1 MGIRT
6 VRRITQGFFLL
17 LFIWFCAVSN
27 LGEQWWQLRGWPI
40 NWLLQLDPLVGL
52 GTLLTTRTIY
62 SGLIWGLATVAL
74 TIILGRFFCG
84 WLCPFGC
91 IHQMVGVLGK
101 RRQRVRDKLELNQY
115 RRLQSFKYWVLV
127 FLLSA
132 AAGDLLGFVFYMP
145 VQQAM
150 FFWVLVIFGLIFVA
164 VMAQQRQGVQPRR
177 AVITALTIVV
187 LWAILCRF
195 SDSRMLLPVTLQT
208 GLLDPIPLLYRSIN
222 LVILPPLDS
231 AGLHLN
237 PIERI
242 YDGAWII
249 GGVFMTAV
257 LLNLFI
263 PRFYC
268 RFICPLG
275 ALFGVLNRF
284 AIWRIRKKE
293 MDTCKN
299 CHLCEQNCEGACQP
313 STQIRVSECVLCLNC
328 MDNCPH
334 GLMGYGT
341 KPSETGEVL
350 SLDLSRRRFNVALI
364 AGLAALPMVRL
375 SGQMGSNWNPALI
388 RPPGALR
395 EEEFIAR
402 CIKCGQCMRVCPTN
416 VIQAAGLSGGIEGI
430 WTPELN
436 FRVGT
441 SGCQFNCIACGNVCP
456 TAAIR
461 PLSLDERMGK
471 NDFAEDGPIRI
482 GTAFV
487 DRGRCLPWAMDRP
500 CIVCQENCPVS
511 PKAII
516 TQVNFRAVHKDSV
529 SMVKG
534 SDLIKLKLLRGGMIP
549 ERYAT
554 GDYYI
559 RTGRQKDGQAL
570 RPIVANT
577 EDTAIISGSEVGA
590 ALPSKGTAIEI
601 MIRLQQPVVDP
612 ERCIGCGVCQHE
624 CPVKGKRAIRV
635 SAENET
641 RNPQHRLLV

>member
-6 VRRITQGFFLL
+6 VRRISQGFFLL
-17 LFIWFCAVSN
+17 LFLWFCAASN

-40 NWLLQLDPLVGL
+40 NWFLHLDPLVSL
-52 GTLLTTRTIY
+52 GTLLSTHTVY
-62 SGLIWGLATVAL
+62 SGLLWGLATVAL

-101 RRQRVRDKLELNQY
+101 RKRKVRDRLKLNEY
-115 RRLQSFKYWVLV
+115 RHSQGIKYWILVL
-127 FLLSA
+127 LLSA
-132 AAGDLLGFVFYMP
+132 AAGDLLVFVFEMP
-145 VQQAM
+145 IRQTT
-150 FFWVLVIFGLIFVA
+150 FFWFLVICALLFVGLKA
-164 VMAQQRQGVQPRR
+164 AEREGVHPRR
-177 AVITALTIVV
+177 AMIIVLGIAL
-187 LWAILCRF
+187 LWAVLCRF
-195 SDSRMLLPVTLQT
+195 ADVQMLLPVSLQT
-208 GLLDPIPLLYRSIN
+208 GLLDPIPLLHRSIN

-231 AGLHLN
+231 MGLHLN

-249 GGVFMTAV
+249 GLVAVTAV

-275 ALFGVLNRF
+275 ALFGVLNHF
-284 AIWRIRKKE
+284 AIWRVHKK
-293 MDTCKN
+293 DTEACID

-328 MDNCPH
+328 VDDCPH
-334 GLMGYGT
+334 GLMGYGSR
-341 KPSETGEVL
+341 PSVTGEVL
-350 SLDLSRRRFNVALI
+350 SPDVSRREFAVALI
-364 AGLAALPMVRL
+364 AGVVSVPMVRL
-375 SGQMGSNWNPALI
+375 SGRMGPNWNPALI

-395 EEEFIAR
+395 EEDFVTR

-416 VIQAAGLSGGIEGI
+416 VIQPAGLSGGIEGI

-461 PLSLDERMGK
+461 PLSLDERLGR
-471 NDFAEDGPIRI
+471 NDFSEYGPIRI

-511 PKAII
+511 PKAIT
-516 TQVNFRAVHKDSV
+516 TQTQLRVIHKDNV
-529 SMVKG
+529 STVKG
-534 SDLIKLKLLRGGMIP
+534 VDTLEIKLLNGDMIP
-549 ERYAT
+549 ERYTT
-554 GDYYI
+554 GDYYLRI
-559 RTGRQKDGQAL
+559 NGHGDEGAL
-570 RPIVANT
+570 QQIVSNS
-577 EDTAIISGSEVGA
+577 EDIVTISALEGSVRV
-590 ALPSKGTAIEI
+590 PSEGTAIEI
-601 MIRLQQPVVDP
+601 VIRLQQPVVDP

-641 RNPQHRLLV
+641 RNRDHRLLI

>member
-17 LFIWFCAVSN
+17 LFLWFCAASN

-40 NWLLQLDPLVGL
+40 NWFLQLDPLVGL
-52 GTLLTTRTIY
+52 GTLLSTHSIY
-62 SGLIWGLATVAL
+62 SGLLWGLATVAL
-74 TIILGRFFCG
+74 TIVLGRFFCG

-101 RRQRVRDKLELNQY
+101 RKLKLRDRMKLNKY
-115 RRLQSFKYWVLV
+115 RRSQGIKYWILV

-132 AAGDLLGFVFYMP
+132 AAGDLL
-145 VQQAM
+145 A
-150 FFWVLVIFGLIFVA
+150 FFIDTPTRQTTLFWLLVICALLFVGYKS
-164 VMAQQRQGVQPRR
+164 AQKVDVRPRK
-177 AVITALTIVV
+177 AMIIVLGIAL
-187 LWAILCRF
+187 LWAVLCRF
-195 SDSRMLLPVTLQT
+195 ADTQALLPVTLQI

-222 LVILPPLDS
+222 LIILPPLDS
-231 AGLHLN
+231 TGFHLN
-237 PIERI
+237 PSERI

-249 GGVFMTAV
+249 GLVFMTAV
-257 LLNLFI
+257 FLNLFV

-284 AIWRIRKKE
+284 ALWRVRKKDME
-293 MDTCKN
+293 ACKD
-299 CHLCEQNCEGACQP
+299 CLLCEQNCEGACQP

-328 MDNCPH
+328 LDNCPH
-334 GLMGYGT
+334 GLMEYGT
-341 KPSETGEVL
+341 RPSVTGEVL
-350 SLDLSRRRFNVALI
+350 SPDVSRREFTVALI
-364 AGLAALPMVRL
+364 TGVVSVPMVRL
-375 SGQMGSNWNPALI
+375 SGHLGPNWNPALI

-395 EEEFIAR
+395 EEDFLTR

-416 VIQAAGLSGGIEGI
+416 VIQPAGLSSGIEGL
-430 WTPELN
+430 WTPQLN

-461 PLSLDERMGK
+461 PLSLDERLGR
-471 NDFAEDGPIRI
+471 NDFSENGPIRI

-487 DRGRCLPWAMDRP
+487 DKGRCLPWAMDRP

-511 PKAII
+511 PKAIT
-516 TQVNFRAVHKDSV
+516 TQTEFSVIHKDNV
-529 SMVKG
+529 LTVKG
-534 SDLIKLKLLRGGMIP
+534 VDSLEIQLLNGGLIQ

-554 GDYYI
+554 GDYYLRI
-559 RTGRQKDGQAL
+559 DGQSGEDAL
-570 RPIVANT
+570 QQIFSNT
-577 EDTAIISGSEVGA
+577 EDTINVSVAEGSVGV
-590 ALPSKGTAIEI
+590 PSEDTAIEI
-601 MIRLQQPVVDP
+601 VIRLQKPVLDP

-641 RNPQHRLLV
+641 RNRDHRLLV

>member
-17 LFIWFCAVSN
+17 LFLWFCTASN

-40 NWLLQLDPLVGL
+40 NWFLQLDPLVGL
-52 GTLLTTRTIY
+52 GTLLSTHTVY
-62 SGLIWGLATVAL
+62 SGLLWGLVTVAL

-101 RRQRVRDKLELNQY
+101 RKRKVRDHLKLNEY
-115 RRLQSFKYWVLV
+115 RRPQGIKYWILV

-132 AAGDLLGFVFYMP
+132 AAGDLLAFVFEMP
-145 VQQAM
+145 VRQTT
-150 FFWVLVIFGLIFVA
+150 FFWFLVICTLLFVGMKA
-164 VMAQQRQGVQPRR
+164 AQRDGVQPRK
-177 AVITALTIVV
+177 AMIIVLGITL
-187 LWAILCRF
+187 LWAVLCRF
-195 SDSRMLLPVTLQT
+195 TDARVLLPISLQT
-208 GLLDPIPLLYRSIN
+208 GLLDPIPLLHRSIN

-231 AGLHLN
+231 AGFHLN
-237 PIERI
+237 PTERI

-249 GGVFMTAV
+249 GLMVVAAV
-257 LLNLFI
+257 LLNLYI

-284 AIWRIRKKE
+284 SIWRIRKE
-293 MDTCKN
+293 DMEACKD
-299 CHLCEQNCEGACQP
+299 CRLCEQNCEGACQP

-328 MDNCPH
+328 LDDCPH

-341 KPSETGEVL
+341 RQSVTGEVL
-350 SLDLSRRRFNVALI
+350 SPDVSRREFAVALI
-364 AGLAALPMVRL
+364 AGVVSVPMVRL
-375 SGQMGSNWNPALI
+375 SGQMGPNWNPGLI

-395 EEEFIAR
+395 EEDFVAR

-416 VIQAAGLSGGIEGI
+416 VIQPAGFSGGIEGI

-441 SGCQFNCIACGNVCP
+441 SGCQYNCIACGNVCP

-461 PLSLDERMGK
+461 PLSLDERLGT
-471 NDFAEDGPIRI
+471 NDFSEYGPIRI

-511 PKAII
+511 PKAIT
-516 TQVNFRAVHKDSV
+516 TQLHFSVIHKDNV
-529 SMVKG
+529 SGVKG
-534 SDLIKLKLLRGGMIP
+534 IDTLEIRLLNGGMIP

-554 GDYYI
+554 GDYYLRI
-559 RTGRQKDGQAL
+559 NGQGDEGAL
-570 RPIVANT
+570 RQVISNS
-577 EDTAIISGSEVGA
+577 EDTITIPVSEGSVIV
-590 ALPSKGTAIEI
+590 PSEGTAIEM

-624 CPVKGKRAIRV
+624 CPVKGKRAIRIT
-635 SAENET
+635 AENET
-641 RNPQHRLLV
+641 RNRDHRLLV

>member
-6 VRRITQGFFLL
+6 VRRITQGFFLV
-17 LFIWFCAVSN
+17 LFIWFCAASN

-40 NWLLQLDPLVGL
+40 NWFLQLDPLVGL
-52 GTLLTTRTIY
+52 GTLLTTHTIY
-62 SGLIWGLATVAL
+62 SGLLWGLATVVL

-84 WLCPFGC
+84 WVCPFGC
-91 IHQMVGVLGK
+91 IHQMVGALGK
-101 RRQRVRDKLELNQY
+101 RRQRVRDKLKLNAY
-115 RRLQSFKYWVLV
+115 RPLQGIKYWILI

-132 AAGDLLGFVFYMP
+132 GAGDLLGFLFEIP
-145 VQQAM
+145 IRQTTL
-150 FFWVLVIFGLIFVA
+150 FWILVIFALILVA
-164 VMAQQRQGVQPRR
+164 VMAAQREGAHPRR
-177 AVITALTIVV
+177 AVITVLGIMM
-187 LWAILCRF
+187 LWAVVCRF
-195 SDSRMLLPVTLQT
+195 ADSQVLLPLTLQT
-208 GLLDPIPLLYRSIN
+208 GLLDPIPLLHRSIN
-222 LVILPPLDS
+222 LVILPPLD
-231 AGLHLN
+231 GGGVHLN

-242 YDGAWII
+242 YGGAWII
-249 GGVFMTAV
+249 GVVFLAAV

-284 AIWRIRKKE
+284 AIWRIRKK
-293 MDTCKN
+293 DVDACKD

-313 STQIRVSECVLCLNC
+313 SSQIRVSECVLCFNC
-328 MDNCPH
+328 LDDCPH
-334 GLMGYGT
+334 GLIGFGT
-341 KPSETGEVL
+341 KPSKAGEVL
-350 SLDLSRRRFNVALI
+350 SPDLSRREFSVALI
-364 AGLAALPMVRL
+364 TGVISVPMVRL
-375 SGQMGSNWNPALI
+375 SGRIGPNWNPALI

-395 EEEFIAR
+395 ESDFVKR

-416 VIQAAGLSGGIEGI
+416 VIQPAGLSGGIEGI
-430 WTPELN
+430 WTPVLN

-461 PLSLDERMGK
+461 PLSLDERMGR
-471 NDFAEDGPIRI
+471 NDFAENGPIRI

-511 PKAII
+511 PKAIT
-516 TQVNFRAVHKDSV
+516 TQTQFRAIHKDEV
-529 SMVKG
+529 LTVKRV
-534 SDLIKLKLLRGGMIP
+534 DTLEIKLHHGGMPP

-559 RTGRQKDGQAL
+559 RINGQEDDQAL
-570 RPIVANT
+570 RQIVSNT
-577 EDTAIISGSEVGA
+577 KDTIVVPPSESGAEF
-590 ALPSKGTAIEI
+590 LSKGTAIEI
-601 MIRLQQPVVDP
+601 AIRLQQPVVVP

-624 CPVKGKRAIRV
+624 CPVKGKRAIRIT
-635 SAENET
+635 AENET
-641 RNPQHRLLV
+641 RNREHRLLV

>member
-17 LFIWFCAVSN
+17 LFLWFCAASN

-40 NWLLQLDPLVGL
+40 NWFLQLDPLVGL
-52 GTLLTTRTIY
+52 GTLLSTHSLY
-62 SGLIWGLATVAL
+62 SGLLWGLATVAL

-91 IHQMVGVLGK
+91 IHQMVGVLSK
-101 RRQRVRDKLELNQY
+101 RKLKVRDRIKLNSY
-115 RRLQSFKYWVLV
+115 RRSQGIKYWILV

-132 AAGDLLGFVFYMP
+132 AAGDLLAFIIHTP
-145 VQQAM
+145 TRQTTL
-150 FFWVLVIFGLIFVA
+150 FWLLVIFILLFVGFKA
-164 VMAQQRQGVQPRR
+164 AQKEGVRPRKSMII
-177 AVITALTIVV
+177 VLGIAL
-187 LWAILCRF
+187 LWAVLCRF
-195 SDSRMLLPVTLQT
+195 ADTQVLLPVTLQT
-208 GLLDPIPLLYRSIN
+208 GLLDPIPLFYRSVN
-222 LVILPPLDS
+222 LVILPLLDG
-231 AGLHLN
+231 AGFHLN
-237 PIERI
+237 PNERI
-242 YDGAWII
+242 YDGVCII
-249 GGVFMTAV
+249 GLVFVTAV

-284 AIWRIRKKE
+284 SIWRVRKKDME
-293 MDTCKN
+293 ACKE

-313 STQIRVSECVLCLNC
+313 STQIHVSECVLCLNC
-328 MDNCPH
+328 LEDCPH
-334 GLMGYGT
+334 GLMGYGIR
-341 KPSETGEVL
+341 PSKTGEVI
-350 SLDLSRRRFNVALI
+350 SPDVSRREFTVALI
-364 AGLAALPMVRL
+364 AGVISVPMVRL
-375 SGQMGSNWNPALI
+375 SGHIGPNWNPVLI

-395 EEEFIAR
+395 EEDFLTR

-416 VIQAAGLSGGIEGI
+416 VIQPAGLSGGIEGI

-461 PLSLDERMGK
+461 PLSLDERLGT
-471 NDFAEDGPIRI
+471 NDFSENGPIRI

-487 DRGRCLPWAMDRP
+487 DKGRCLPWAMERP

-511 PKAII
+511 PKAIT
-516 TQVNFRAVHKDSV
+516 TQVQYSVIHKDNV
-529 SMVKG
+529 LTIKG
-534 SDLIKLKLLRGGMIP
+534 IDTLEIQLLNGGLIP

-554 GDYYI
+554 GDYYLRI
-559 RTGRQKDGQAL
+559 DRQSDEGAL
-570 RPIVANT
+570 RQIVSNT
-577 EDTAIISGSEVGA
+577 TDTLTVSASEESVGVPSEDT
-590 ALPSKGTAIEI
+590 TIEI
-601 MIRLQQPVVDP
+601 VIRLQKPVVDP

-641 RNPQHRLLV
+641 RNRDHRLLV

>member
-6 VRRITQGFFLL
+6 IRRITQGFFLL
-17 LFIWFCAVSN
+17 LFFWLCAASN

-40 NWLLQLDPLVGL
+40 NWFLQLDPLIGL
-52 GTLLTTRTIY
+52 GTLLSTHTVY
-62 SGLIWGLATVAL
+62 SGLLWGLATAAL

-91 IHQMVGVLGK
+91 IQQMVGVLGK
-101 RRQRVRDKLELNQY
+101 RKQKVRDRLKLNEY
-115 RRLQSFKYWVLV
+115 RRPQGIKYWILV

-132 AAGDLLGFVFYMP
+132 AAGDLLAFVFEMP
-145 VQQAM
+145 IRQTT
-150 FFWVLVIFGLIFVA
+150 FFWFLVICTLLFVGLKAAQREGVRRR
-164 VMAQQRQGVQPRR
+164 MAMIIVLG
-177 AVITALTIVV
+177 IAL
-187 LWAILCRF
+187 LWAVLCRF
-195 SDSRMLLPVTLQT
+195 TDTQVLLPITLQT
-208 GLLDPIPLLYRSIN
+208 GLLDPIPLLHRSIN

-249 GGVFMTAV
+249 GLVFLTAV

-284 AIWRIRKKE
+284 AIWRVRKKD
-293 MDTCKN
+293 MKPCRD

-313 STQIRVSECVLCLNC
+313 STQIRISECVLCLNC
-328 MDNCPH
+328 LDNCPH

-341 KPSETGEVL
+341 RPSVTGEIL
-350 SLDLSRRRFNVALI
+350 SPDVSRREFTVALI
-364 AGLAALPMVRL
+364 AGVVSVPMVRL
-375 SGQMGSNWNPALI
+375 SGQIGPNWNPALI

-395 EEEFIAR
+395 EEDFLTR

-416 VIQAAGLSGGIEGI
+416 VIQPAGLSGGIEGI

-461 PLSLDERMGK
+461 PLGLDERLGT
-471 NDFAEDGPIRI
+471 NDFSENGPIRI

-511 PKAII
+511 PKAIT
-516 TQVNFRAVHKDSV
+516 TQIQFSVIHKNNV
-529 SMVKG
+529 LTVKG
-534 SDLIKLKLLRGGMIP
+534 VDTLEIKLLNGGIVS

-554 GDYYI
+554 GDYYLRI
-559 RTGRQKDGQAL
+559 DAQGDEGAL
-570 RPIVANT
+570 QQIVSNT
-577 EDTAIISGSEVGA
+577 EDTITISASEESLRVPSEGA
-590 ALPSKGTAIEI
+590 AVEI
-601 MIRLQQPVVDP
+601 MIRLQQPVMDP

-624 CPVKGKRAIRV
+624 CPVKGRRAIRV
-635 SAENET
+635 TAENET
-641 RNPQHRLLV
+641 RNRDHRLLV